1 MRLAFVFRFL
11 HLSQDLCLTSL
22 MNKAK
27 LITQIILQLEENLQT
42 NISAAL
48 ATYEAATGEESQAE
62 NEYDTRGLEA
72 SYLAGAQAK
81 RVGEIEEQLHIY
93 RHLKPRSFSKND
105 PIDSTALVH
114 VEHNGKKSY
123 VFLMPMAGGIALSV
137 DGHAVQ
143 VITPL
148 SPLGEALV
156 GLKVGDVA
164 IVDTASTS
172 KEYSILAVE

>member
-1 MRLAFVFRFL
+1 
-11 HLSQDLCLTSL
+11 

-27 LITQIILQLEENLQT
+27 LIEQIIQQLEENLQT

-93 RHLKPRSFSKND
+93 RQLKPKEFGTKD
-105 PIDSTALVH
+105 PIDATALVK
-114 VEHNGKKSY
+114 VEHNKKVSY
-123 VFLMPMAGGIALSV
+123 VFLMPKAGGIALSV

-143 VITPL
+143 VITPM

-156 GLKVGDVA
+156 GLKVGDIA
-164 IVDTASTS
+164 IVDTANSS
-172 KEYSILAVE
+172 KEYEILDVQ

>member
-1 MRLAFVFRFL
+1 MSLLPSL
-11 HLSQDLCLTSL
+11 HRVCSNLS

-27 LITQIILQLEENLQT
+27 LIEQIIHQLEENLQT
-42 NISAAL
+42 NIAAAL

-93 RHLKPRSFSKND
+93 RQLKPKEFGKND
-105 PIDSTALVH
+105 PIDATALVK
-114 VEHNGKKSY
+114 VEHNNKVSY
-123 VFLMPMAGGIALSV
+123 VFLMPKAGGIALSV

-143 VITPL
+143 VITPM

-164 IVDTASTS
+164 IVDTANTS
-172 KEYSILAVE
+172 KEYEILDVQ

>member
-1 MRLAFVFRFL
+1 M
-11 HLSQDLCLTSL
+11 STDLCLTTV

-27 LITQIILQLEENLQT
+27 LIDQIIRQLEENLQT
-42 NISAAL
+42 NIAAAL
-48 ATYEAATGEESQAE
+48 ATYEAATNEESQAE

-93 RHLKPRSFSKND
+93 RQLKPRTFSKTD
-105 PIDSTALVH
+105 AIDATALVE
-114 VEHNGKKSY
+114 VEHNGRKSY
-123 VFLMPMAGGIALSV
+123 VFLMPKAGGIALNV
-137 DGHAVQ
+137 DGFAVQ

-156 GLKVGDVA
+156 GLKVGDIA
-164 IVDTASTS
+164 IVETANTS
-172 KEYSILAVE
+172 KEYEILGVE